1 MISKIYYN
9 KNVYLIIFYYL
20 FVNNNYINFYLS
32 LSNKIIYKFTYFII
46 ITNYKFNLN
55 IKNILNI
62 KI

>member
-9 KNVYLIIFYYL
+9 KNIYLIIFYYL